1 MSINE
6 LKTLIHGLVDKS
18 NNKYLLEAVHNL
30 FSFSD
35 LNTGEMFW
43 QNLTDKQRKLILK
56 AFEESESEDNIIK
69 HDTVISQ
76 IKNEL

>member
-6 LKTLIHGLVDKS
+6 LKTLIHGFVDKS

-35 LNTGEMFW
+35 ADTGKIFW
-43 QNLTDKQRKLILK
+43 RNLTDKQKKLIIK
-56 AFEESESEDNIIK
+56 AFEESEYEDNLIK
-69 HDTVISQ
+69 HNTVISQ
-76 IKNEL
+76 MKNEL